1 MVRKAYSDEVPSKL
15 HEGPDSIG
23 EGGTP
28 KMTSRAEGYIFGS
41 PQANDAGKTINE
53 DGSTTRD
60 LVGYY
65 HSPFRA
71 KLADM
76 ERGDEARRHH
86 AAIVRHVTIGQQAP
100 GQAAIL
106 EGVPSWCASAVAF
119 LALRSFLVNLTD
131 IKLNLPRHE
140 VAETQTAA

>member
-1 MVRKAYSDEVPSKL
+1 MVRKAYSDEVPGKL

-28 KMTSRAEGYIFGS
+28 KMTSRAEGYLFGS
-41 PQANDAGKTINE
+41 PGASDAGKDPET
-53 DGSTTRD
+53 GKPD
-60 LVGYY
+60 LIGYY

-76 ERGDEARRHH
+76 ERGDEARRKH
-86 AAIVRHVTIGQQAP
+86 AAIVRHVTIGQQGAA
-100 GQAAIL
+100 QAAML

-131 IKLNLPRHE
+131 IKLNIPRHE
-140 VAETQTAA
+140 VAESLTAA